1 MHFNHIKMINW
12 IKFRKMKLDNLLE
25 VISIIM
31 KVIWVP
37 QVRKKFRIEQS
48 LLVKPLIAINSILVK
63 IIFKMKRHLIH
74 LLQIMIVFIHLIIK
88 NSMIH
93 ISNYKTKIQ
102 KFINCEILINTLAFS
117 KLIEQIE
124 LCYYVEHL
132 KFNIT
137 CKIKN

>member
-63 IIFKMKRHLIH
+63 MIFKIKRHLIH
-74 LLQIMIVFIHLIIK
+74 LLQIMIVFINLIIK

-93 ISNYKTKIQ
+93 ISKYKTKIY
-102 KFINCEILINTLAFS
+102 KFTKLLSKNPSFLKINRTNRIMLLCRTL
-117 KLIEQIE
+117 KTQYNL
-124 LCYYVEHL
+124 
-132 KFNIT
+132 
-137 CKIKN
+137 

>member
-1 MHFNHIKMINW
+1 
-12 IKFRKMKLDNLLE
+12 MKLDNLFE

-48 LLVKPLIAINSILVK
+48 FLMKLLIAINSILVK

-74 LLQIMIVFIHLIIK
+74 LLQIMIVFINLIIK

-93 ISNYKTKIQ
+93 ISKYKTKIY
-102 KFINCEILINTLAFS
+102 KFTKLLSKNPSFLKINRTNRIML
-117 KLIEQIE
+117 
-124 LCYYVEHL
+124 
-132 KFNIT
+132 
-137 CKIKN
+137 